1 MRVDEG
7 NRVLYGSGKTNK
19 RQSDG
24 LTASGDLTAGDKD
37 AGTSLLAGATWHLL
51 NTWLATHRS
60 TSAPHLHYSAL
71 SYPHLPCTLS
81 L

>member
-24 LTASGDLTAGDKD
+24 LTASGDLAAGDKD
-37 AGTSLLAGATWHLL
+37 AGTSLLAGAT
-51 NTWLATHRS
+51 
-60 TSAPHLHYSAL
+60 
-71 SYPHLPCTLS
+71 
-81 L
+81 